1 MGIAIE
7 MAGEKAKTFG
17 PNLGCPEILEYC
29 GGRWVRMMDLTCKNG
44 VWYTT
49 NWGMNN
55 SGYDL
60 DMGQIGHSRFLSREF
75 SCSSLA
81 GVFHSEKEKRSPR

>member
-1 MGIAIE
+1 MEMGQND
-7 MAGEKAKTFG
+7 GF
-17 PNLGCPEILEYC
+17 
-29 GGRWVRMMDLTCKNG
+29 DLQKW

-60 DMGQIGHSRFLSREF
+60 DMVKLGTPRFLSREF